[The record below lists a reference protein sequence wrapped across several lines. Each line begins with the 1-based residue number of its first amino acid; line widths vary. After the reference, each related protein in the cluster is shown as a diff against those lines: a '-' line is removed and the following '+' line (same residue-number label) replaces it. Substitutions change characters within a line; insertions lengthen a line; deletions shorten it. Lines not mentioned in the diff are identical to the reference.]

1 MPGTGKILIKEELEK
16 VNKKL
21 QLEIEVHVLAE
32 EKLKKHCEHLEELVK
47 ERTAELDRLKSVFLS
62 SSMSHKLKTPLN
74 SIIGFTGMILM
85 GMTGEIT
92 EEQRN
97 HLFIVKDSA
106 NHLLSLIEDI
116 LDISRIEAG
125 KVELSPG
132 EFRLDEVISEVVETI
147 SPAINEKGLKLI
159 REVTEGITVFSD
171 KRRIKQ
177 VLINLLSNAV
187 KVTDSGKITL
197 TAGLSESSKLKAQ
210 RKSGSFQLSA
220 SDFELHRD
228 WLVISVRDTGIGIK
242 SENMNKLF
250 QPFQQIDTPPGKT
263 HNGTGLGL
271 HLCKK
276 LVPLL
281 GGDISAKSE
290 YGSGSE
296 FIFIIPLKVEQKNE
310 NSNC

>member
-1 MPGTGKILIKEELEK
+1 MPGTDKILIKEELEK

-21 QLEIEVHVLAE
+21 QLEIEEHART
-32 EKLKKHCEHLEELVK
+32 EKELKDANIRLK
-47 ERTAELDRLKSVFLS
+47 EVDRLKSVFLS
-62 SSMSHKLKTPLN
+62 GMSHELKTPLN
-74 SIIGFTGMILM
+74 SIIGFTGIMLM
-85 GMTGEIT
+85 GLTGEIT
-92 EEQRN
+92 EEQRSQ
-97 HLFIVKDSA
+97 LFIVKNSA
-106 NHLLSLIEDI
+106 NHLLSLIEDV

-125 KVELSPG
+125 KVELSLT

-159 REVTEGITVFSD
+159 QEVPEGITLFSD

-177 VLINLLSNAV
+177 VMINLTNNAV
-187 KVTDSGKITL
+187 KFTDSGKITL
-197 TAGLSESSKLKAQ
+197 TAGLAESSKLKAQ

-242 SENMNKLF
+242 SEDVNKLF

-263 HNGTGLGL
+263 HKGTGLGL

-276 LVPLL
+276 LVTLL
-281 GGDISAKSE
+281 GGDIRVKSE

-296 FIFIIPLKVEQKNE
+296 FSFIIPVKLEKSNDE
-310 NSNC
+310 NSHC